1 MGINKDK
8 LDIRNNA
15 IQGINKDAQDI
26 IDNATTVIND
36 ISERR
41 KKSKSYTPEE
51 ILSSTKSEYVNK
63 FRRIER
69 LTSKL
74 SGFYTADSFIQSA
87 SACKSSET
95 WYKRKAAI
103 FYWVSAEI
111 KKNLNLLENVDNID
125 SEAILKKVRRDT
137 DILNILETTPN
148 PTLKILK
155 DEEDQKLRFFK
166 KSGKTSKKYLL
177 RDLPKNWR
185 QRIFELNFRGDD
197 EARFLTLAISGCRPE
212 ELRRGVTWKLNKKG
226 LTARILGAKRKKFSG
241 QKFRFLSFS
250 PHQSPLHEK
259 LAKIV
264 GENGGELLVNVEVP
278 KTLSNTLTRVGKKL
292 FPKLK
297 ESLTAYVFRHQLAS
311 DIKFD
316 IAQTGSKLTL
326 QDLAA
331 ALGHSTD
338 EMQQQYGHVKQSK
351 SGGSG
356 LVRVRAERAVRNKIK
371 PYPIKRV
378 SAKSAP

>member
-1 MGINKDK
+1 MKDK

-15 IQGINKDAQDI
+15 IEGINKETQDI
-26 IDNATTVIND
+26 LDNAIRAINATSD
-36 ISERR
+36 RR
-41 KKSKSYTPEE
+41 KKSKGYTNEA
-51 ILSSTKSEYVNK
+51 ISINSRNEY
-63 FRRIER
+63 ER
-69 LTSKL
+69 TFKRVELLTSKVTNHYNAEL
-74 SGFYTADSFIQSA
+74 FIKLA
-87 SACKSSET
+87 SSCKSSST
-95 WYKRKAAI
+95 WFKRKAAV
-103 FYWVSAEI
+103 FYCVTAKIE
-111 KKNLNLLENVDNID
+111 KNVNLLGNVDIVD
-125 SEAILKKVRRDT
+125 SDVILKKISRDT
-137 DILNILETTPN
+137 KILDLLEVTPN
-148 PTLKILK
+148 PSSKILK
-155 DEEDQKLRFFK
+155 EEDDQELRFFK
-166 KSGKTSKKYLL
+166 KSGKNSKKYLL
-177 RDLPKNWR
+177 RQLPQNWR
-185 QRIFELNFRGDD
+185 EVIIDQDFDSYD
-197 EARFLTLAISGCRPE
+197 EARLLTLAISGCRPE

-241 QKFRFLSFS
+241 QRFRFLTFA
-250 PHQSPLHEK
+250 PHQGELHKK

-264 GENGGELLVNVEVP
+264 GENGGELFVNVEVL
-278 KTLSNTLTRVGKKL
+278 KAFSNTLTRIGKKL

-316 IAQTGSKLTL
+316 ISQTGSKLTL

-371 PYPIKRV
+371 PYLIKRV
-378 SAKSAP
+378 PAKSAP